1 MAGSADARVEK
12 TSPQRLLRSHLTLV
26 LTLIPIVL
34 SAMRFSAVANGD
46 RATLVRQLS
55 ALDVKSTLL
64 GTFVWLL
71 PTAFGVRGGNV
82 LDSLGVAPRGA
93 RTGRLNFWLAIV
105 TTVMALVLSAFAPV
119 NDLVNLLLCLLLI
132 FYFRRPRQGEDRA
145 WWKDNGGRCRRCGLE
160 VHRPRTRRSRR
171 LFGSSSRSSP
181 GDFRPNRIRQL
192 QGHMSLS
199 PASTGWSKA
208 RPRCHQRRAPRQPAE
223 VSGAASQR
231 LSNTAAVAPD
241 LYRSLEKQLSYGLDR
256 LLDGFGRVRLIIPR
270 IC

>member
-1 MAGSADARVEK
+1 M
-12 TSPQRLLRSHLTLV
+12 
-26 LTLIPIVL
+26 
-34 SAMRFSAVANGD
+34 
-46 RATLVRQLS
+46 
-55 ALDVKSTLL
+55 
-64 GTFVWLL
+64 
-71 PTAFGVRGGNV
+71 

-105 TTVMALVLSAFAPV
+105 TTVMALVFSAFAPV

-145 WWKDNGGRCRRCGLE
+145 WWKDNGRRCRRRGLE

-208 RPRCHQRRAPRQPAE
+208 RPITVPTRPRAGS
-223 VSGAASQR
+223 SGM
-231 LSNTAAVAPD
+231 
-241 LYRSLEKQLSYGLDR
+241 G
-256 LLDGFGRVRLIIPR
+256 GR
-270 IC
+270 

>member
-119 NDLVNLLLCLLLI
+119 NDLVNLLRCLLLI
-132 FYFRRPRQGEDRA
+132 SGGDLVGEVGGILVDEAEQGRA
-145 WWKDNGGRCRRCGLE
+145 ARVLPGQPQKVKGWDLGDTASVYYPPVPKRCWD
-160 VHRPRTRRSRR
+160 VD
-171 LFGSSSRSSP
+171 P
-181 GDFRPNRIRQL
+181 GVV
-192 QGHMSLS
+192 G
-199 PASTGWSKA
+199 
-208 RPRCHQRRAPRQPAE
+208 
-223 VSGAASQR
+223 
-231 LSNTAAVAPD
+231 AVA
-241 LYRSLEKQLSYGLDR
+241 
-256 LLDGFGRVRLIIPR
+256 GRPHHHADAM
-270 IC
+270 